1 MKIKSIA
8 ILALAALALLL
19 LAAILLL
26 YTTPGFDLRQR
37 IKYPAYYS
45 WRAGSGPFDERTF
58 WIGLA
63 TDRHREQIF
72 LGKTAK
78 EIQQMVPILIPSEQ
92 ISDPHFMQLKGSDY
106 TLQFDDSGRCIRFY
120 LNKG

>member
-1 MKIKSIA
+1 MKPKLIA
-8 ILALAALALLL
+8 IVAFALVLLG
-19 LAAILLL
+19 AIFLL
-26 YTTPGFDLRQR
+26 YTTPGFNLHQR

-45 WRAGSGPFDERTF
+45 WRAGNGPFDERIF

-78 EIQQMVPILIPSEQ
+78 EIQQMLPILIPSEK

-106 TLQFDDSGRCIRFY
+106 TLQFDDSGRCTRFF